1 MPAFLAK
8 VESDEGYVGDVYF
21 VKHAVNARRSVCD
34 EHQDGEFSGAI
45 VTRMPHFDK
54 YEAQGWVP
62 MRDMAYEGWWSECT
76 GCHIKL
82 CEDEQYD
89 DDDNEFI
96 LDIDKFVGPFGGG
109 SFCTQECSDD
119 FHKRKKIENS
129 MKAEL
134 ENMMKAKIE
143 SKYGVVGIVYPDQD
157 WPKSFWTNV
166 VWGKGGGPYVSKA
179 QLNFLVPGCNH
190 GGCTY
195 VLEDPDG
202 TGKPVY
208 TMSYARGDEDVVLA
222 FIKERTGISLDKHD
236 SRS

>member
-21 VKHAVNARRSVCD
+21 VKHAVNARRRVCE

-54 YEAQGWVP
+54 YEEQGWVP

-96 LDIDKFVGPFGGG
+96 LDIDKFVGPFGGA

-119 FHKRKKIENS
+119 FYARRTMEAA
-129 MKAEL
+129 MGAEL
-134 ENMMKAKIE
+134 ENMMKAKVE
-143 SKYGVVGIVYPDQD
+143 SKYGVRGIEYPKTD
-157 WPKSFWTNV
+157 WPRSFWANV
-166 VWGKGGGPYVSKA
+166 KHAEDGPYVEKA
-179 QLNFLVPGCNH
+179 QLQFTVPGCVH
-190 GGCTY
+190 GGMTY
-195 VLEDPDG
+195 MMEDSKG
-202 TGKPVY
+202 TGKPEY
-208 TMSYARGDEDVVLA
+208 SMTYARGDEDAVLA
-222 FIKERTGISLDKHD
+222 FIKERTGMVLDKHD
-236 SRS
+236 SRA